1 MIYRILAA
9 PPGYP
14 PDRNFMVAAYE
25 TLEYDSSVAY
35 IRKEDGT
42 IFAATLEEARSLLPA
57 DARRLPFEPE
67 CQFLELWESGGGT
80 ADGDGLRR
88 PDEVRRPR

>member
-14 PDRNFMVAAYE
+14 PGCDYMVAAYR
-25 TLEYDSSVAY
+25 TLEYGSCLGNVRTA
-35 IRKEDGT
+35 DGSLFT
-42 IFAATLEEARSLLPA
+42 ATLEEARGLLPA
-57 DARRLPFEPE
+57 DARRLLSEPE
-67 CQFLELWESGGGT
+67 HQFLELWEADGGT

-88 PDEVRRPR
+88 PDEVRGAG